1 MLRSI
6 IVRTKLFIR
15 EILHPETKNNVQAK
29 RVKPWFLIN
38 GDNTLR
44 LRYTLDTSS
53 VVLDL
58 GGYKGDWAA
67 QIWNLYKPS
76 LYIFEPYKPYCDS
89 IKNRFNGN
97 DKIKVFEFGLGAKK
111 EELAFSVAEN
121 ASSVFN
127 AGEKTEF
134 IQIES
139 ISQFIRENEIKNIDL
154 IKINIEGGEFEL
166 LEYLLD
172 AGLITLFDNIQVQ
185 FHDFVPD
192 AEKRMKAI
200 QHKLALTHYPT
211 YQYEFVWEN
220 WKRKQDGR

>member
-6 IVRTKLFIR
+6 LLRTKLYIR
-15 EILHPETKNNVQAK
+15 EILHPEEKNNQQAK

-44 LRYTLDTSS
+44 LKYNLDQNSI
-53 VVLDL
+53 VMDL

-76 LYIFEPYKPYCDS
+76 IYVFEPYKPYCDS
-89 IKNRFNGN
+89 IRKRFSGN
-97 DKIKVFEFGLGAKK
+97 QKIQVFEFGLGAKS
-111 EELAFSVAEN
+111 EQLGFSVAEN

-127 AGEKTEF
+127 SGEKTAS

-139 ISQFIRENEIKNIDL
+139 IKQFLEENKINTVDL

-166 LEYLLD
+166 LEYLLES
-172 AGLITLFDNIQVQ
+172 GLITRFNNIQVQ

-192 AEKRMKAI
+192 AGNRMKAI
-200 QHKLALTHYPT
+200 QHKLAATHYTT

-220 WKRKQDGR
+220 WKRK

>member
-1 MLRSI
+1 MR
-6 IVRTKLFIR
+6 
-15 EILHPETKNNVQAK
+15 
-29 RVKPWFLIN
+29 
-38 GDNTLR
+38 
-44 LRYTLDTSS
+44 
-53 VVLDL
+53 
-58 GGYKGDWAA
+58 
-67 QIWNLYKPS
+67 
-76 LYIFEPYKPYCDS
+76 
-89 IKNRFNGN
+89 
-97 DKIKVFEFGLGAKK
+97 KK

-139 ISQFIRENEIKNIDL
+139 ISQFIRENEINNIDL

-166 LEYLLD
+166 LEYLLA

-200 QHKLALTHYPT
+200 QQKLALTHYPT

-220 WKRKQDGR
+220 WKRKQE

>member
-6 IVRTKLFIR
+6 LLRTKLYIR
-15 EILHPETKNNVQAK
+15 EILHPEEKNNQQAK

-44 LRYTLDTSS
+44 LKYNLDQNSI
-53 VVLDL
+53 VMDL

-76 LYIFEPYKPYCDS
+76 IYVFEPYKPYCDS
-89 IKNRFNGN
+89 IRKRFSGN
-97 DKIKVFEFGLGAKK
+97 QKIQVFEFGLGAKS
-111 EELAFSVAEN
+111 EQLGFSVAEN

-127 AGEKTEF
+127 SGEKTAS

-139 ISQFIRENEIKNIDL
+139 IKQFLEENKINTVDL

-166 LEYLLD
+166 LEYLLES
-172 AGLITLFDNIQVQ
+172 GLITRFDNIQVQ

-192 AEKRMKAI
+192 AENRMKAI
-200 QHKLALTHYPT
+200 QHKLAATHYTT

-220 WKRKQDGR
+220 WKRK